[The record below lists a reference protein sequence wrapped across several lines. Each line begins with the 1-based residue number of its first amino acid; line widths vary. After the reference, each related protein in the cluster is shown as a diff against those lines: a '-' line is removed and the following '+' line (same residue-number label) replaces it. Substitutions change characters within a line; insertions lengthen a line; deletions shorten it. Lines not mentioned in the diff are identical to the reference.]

1 METVLAIITGILFAG
16 GVYLLLRR
24 SMSKVILGLLLVG
37 HAVNLL
43 IFTAAGL
50 VRFKT
55 PIIPPRAET
64 LAAPHPD
71 PLAQAL
77 ILTAIVIG
85 FGILAFALVLAYR
98 TYKVTGSDDI
108 DDLRED
114 DE

>member
-1 METVLAIITGILFAG
+1 METVLAFITGILFAG
-16 GVYLLLRR
+16 GIYLLLRR

-50 VRFKT
+50 VRSRS
-55 PIIPPRAET
+55 PLIPPGSER
-64 LAAPHPD
+64 LSPPYPD

-98 TYKVTGSDDI
+98 TFAVTGTDDV
-108 DDLRED
+108 
-114 DE
+114 DELQESAP

>member
-1 METVLAIITGILFAG
+1 MEIVLAFITGVLFAG
-16 GVYLLLRR
+16 GIYLLLRR

-50 VRFKT
+50 VRFRT
-55 PIIPPRAET
+55 PLIPPHAQS
-64 LAAPHPD
+64 LSPPYPD

-98 TYKVTGSDDI
+98 TYTVTGTDDT
-108 DDLRED
+108 
-114 DE
+114 DELQENDS